1 MLIFGPCLLKI
12 SSADFLMISEGIEKE
27 DSAKWMKFLIYKLLR
42 NIRTT
47 MEYEILQIK
56 KNKCILVM
64 AWTSIK
70 LPLVYLYIYIYISS
84 FLANIPI
91 LDLGVF

>member
-56 KNKCILVM
+56 KKQMHIGYGLDFYKI
-64 AWTSIK
+64 TIS
-70 LPLVYLYIYIYISS
+70 LSLYLYLY
-84 FLANIPI
+84 
-91 LDLGVF
+91 